1 MSIKPGKY
9 KHSKKG
15 TEYKVHFVAKDS
27 ETLADVVVY
36 EALYDN
42 DKSKYW
48 VRPVVEFEGMVEI
61 DGRKVPRFQKID

>member
-1 MSIKPGKY
+1 MTIKPGKY
-9 KHSKKG
+9 RHSKKG
-15 TEYKVHFVAKDS
+15 NEYRVHFVAKDS

-48 VRPVVEFEGMVEI
+48 VRPVAEFEGMVEI
-61 DGRKVPRFQKID
+61 DGKHVRRFEKVE

>member
-1 MSIKPGKY
+1 MVY
-9 KHSKKG
+9 
-15 TEYKVHFVAKDS
+15 FVAKDS

-48 VRPVVEFEGMVEI
+48 VRPVGEFEEMV
-61 DGRKVPRFQKID
+61 DVNGKNVPRFQELK